1 MAMVKGL
8 DLRAYE
14 IVIVDDGSTDGTGA
28 IADDLAARHPHVR
41 VVHHGGN
48 RGYGAALKSGFG
60 EATLEWVF
68 YSDSDGQ
75 FDLKD
80 IDRLL
85 PHVDANDAIL
95 GYRVRRADH
104 AVRRLNQGLWT
115 ALVRALFRLEVRD
128 VDCAFKLIRR
138 RELQRM
144 GPLVSEG
151 AVVSTELLVKLQ
163 KGGARMVQV
172 GVSHRPRTAGRPS
185 GNHPRVIA
193 RALRELVT
201 LRRVLRDWSPQ
212 PGAAVVGRQST

>member
-1 MAMVKGL
+1 VVEAL

-14 IVIVDDGSTDGTGA
+14 IVIVDDGSTDGTSA

-41 VVHHGGN
+41 VVHHDGN
-48 RGYGAALKSGFG
+48 KGYGAALKSGFR

-75 FDLKD
+75 FDLSE

-85 PHVDANDAIL
+85 PHVDANDAVL
-95 GYRVRRADH
+95 GHRLRRADH
-104 AVRRLNQGLWT
+104 VVRRFNQGLWT
-115 ALVRALFRLEVRD
+115 ALVRLLFRLDVRD

-138 RELQRM
+138 RELERI

-151 AVVSTELLVKLQ
+151 AVVSTELLVKLRRA
-163 KGGARMVQV
+163 GARMVQV

-185 GNHPRVIA
+185 GNDPRVIA
-193 RALRELVT
+193 RALRELVA
-201 LRRVLRDWSPQ
+201 LRRVLQSWSPQ
-212 PGAAVVGRQST
+212 PGVPVAGRQST